1 MSCGDVCV
9 GGQALRG
16 KASFFVGFTF
26 SFTFSFTFLLHAAY
40 EIHTD

>member
-26 SFTFSFTFLLHAAY
+26 SFTFLLHAAY